1 VAQLYGLAGLR
12 LVAPERFAAL
22 APSYRSQ
29 AASVRTFRA
38 CSGGERAFSDVLGP
52 ASSKAT
58 VWDISSGSWA
68 RDLAGLPPG
77 PNPGVQRTRF
87 ARR

>member
-58 VWDISSGSWA
+58 VWDISFRRGLTPACSGLASLADDA
-68 RDLAGLPPG
+68 RL
-77 PNPGVQRTRF
+77 
-87 ARR
+87 